1 MPEPCHRHA
10 VPCKE
15 KVSKTGSV
23 FCLGLAAAGILASA
37 TFFPNRALA
46 NEHGD
51 QRLEKGPA
59 THHRLTTA
67 LNDYEQGRFG
77 SALRSFMAVA
87 MNKNLSQGERV
98 KARVAAADCAYQC
111 GEYLT
116 ALNMHKRNL
125 TILKASVQ
133 TDPATSSK
141 QRRKGGEATS
151 VLPEQERQDL
161 LAETYC
167 DIGEALYEL
176 DKHDEATRYFA
187 MAIDCWKTGRAT
199 QEVLLRSLEGMG
211 ASLIKDGFYAKALPF
226 YQEVAYLDRLK
237 YGSESIP
244 YAWSLRVLNDIYIKL
259 GEPDSARRCFERSV
273 WNFRNANRERLL
285 EVWTKRLA
293 NTDNPPCPADLDK
306 LLSDRIFGKLGKIA
320 DVDFLKAGAHTG
332 ATHYQED
339 QPTSQTSTTQ
349 KQEVQPLQSL
359 NGNPPC
365 PEHGLPWSRKR
376 IAVQEPASMFWVD
389 PREKVQGFVVCIPGF
404 GLHRGSFSDLGESLS
419 SKGFVVASYDVR
431 GFGAYT
437 ALKARD
443 RIDLDKSLEDLD
455 DSIIQIRKDF
465 SGVPVFLLG
474 ESMGGSLALQ
484 FCAKHPE
491 LVEGLIAAVPS
502 EQRYRQWLT
511 AGKVVLGM
519 LTGSRKPIDVGPVL
533 VNRATQD
540 EGLRQTWTSDPQSR
554 FTATAKEL
562 YGFKRFVSRNRNLA
576 RQVKTTPVLM
586 FQGVHDLLIRP
597 EGTISLFKAVACEDK
612 DLMLV
617 GKSEHL
623 VFEEGQFDKAL
634 LVSICD
640 WMKTRG
646 SK

>member
-1 MPEPCHRHA
+1 MLHPSRTAALPESCLRQNG
-10 VPCKE
+10 PCKG
-15 KVSKTGSV
+15 KDHKTRVFLSLSLAVAGVFTSV
-23 FCLGLAAAGILASA
+23 AL
-37 TFFPNRALA
+37 FPGQALA
-46 NEHGD
+46 ETHGSPKV
-51 QRLEKGPA
+51 EKPS
-59 THHRLTTA
+59 TTA
-67 LNDYEQGRFG
+67 NHLATGLNDYEQGNFG
-77 SALRSFMAVA
+77 AALHAFKAAALDKS
-87 MNKNLSQGERV
+87 LSPLDRI
-98 KARVAAADCAYQC
+98 KAQVAAADSAYQC

-125 TILKASVQ
+125 TVLKAVSQ
-133 TDPATSSK
+133 AEPMSTS
-141 QRRKGGEATS
+141 RKGKTGSAKEIL
-151 VLPEQERQDL
+151 LPDQDREQL

-176 DKHDEATRYFA
+176 DKHDEAARYFA
-187 MAIDCWKTGRAT
+187 LAIDCWKTGSGT

-226 YQEVAYLDRLK
+226 YQEVAFLDRLK
-237 YGSESIP
+237 YGAESIP
-244 YAWSLRVLNDIYIKL
+244 YAWSLRVLNDIYLKL
-259 GEPDSARRCFERSV
+259 EDPITARRCFERSV
-273 WNFRNANRERLL
+273 WNFRNANRERLPQ
-285 EVWTKRLA
+285 VWTKRLA
-293 NTDNPPCPADLDK
+293 NTENPPCAADLDK
-306 LLSDRIFGKLGKIA
+306 LLSDRIFGSLGKIS
-320 DVDFLKAGAHTG
+320 DVDFLKAGAYTG
-332 ATHYQED
+332 VTEYKLE
-339 QPTSQTSTTQ
+339 P
-349 KQEVQPLQSL
+349 SL
-359 NGNPPC
+359 PNLKGDRTC
-365 PEHGLPWSRKR
+365 PEHGMPWSRQR

-437 ALKARD
+437 AMKARD
-443 RIDLDKSLEDLD
+443 RIDLEKSLEDLD

-465 SGVPVFLLG
+465 SGVPVFVLG

-511 AGKVVLGM
+511 AGKVILGM
-519 LTGSRKPIDVGPVL
+519 LTGSRKQIDVGPVL

-562 YGFKRFVSRNRNLA
+562 YGFKRFVSRNRDLA
-576 RQVKTTPVLM
+576 KQVKTTPVLM

-597 EGTISLFKAVACEDK
+597 EGTISLFKAVASEDK

>member
-1 MPEPCHRHA
+1 MLHPFRTAALPESCLRQNS
-10 VPCKE
+10 PCKG
-15 KVSKTGSV
+15 KDHKTRVFLSLSLAVAGAFTSV
-23 FCLGLAAAGILASA
+23 AL
-37 TFFPNRALA
+37 FPGQALA
-46 NEHGD
+46 ETHGSPKV
-51 QRLEKGPA
+51 EKTSTTA
-59 THHRLTTA
+59 NHLTTG
-67 LNDYEQGRFG
+67 LKDYEQGNFG
-77 SALRSFMAVA
+77 AALHAF
-87 MNKNLSQGERV
+87 K
-98 KARVAAADCAYQC
+98 AAALDKSLSPLDRIKAQVATADSAYQC

-125 TILKASVQ
+125 AALKAVPQAEPIS
-133 TDPATSSK
+133 TS
-141 QRRKGGEATS
+141 RKGKTGSAKALL
-151 VLPEQERQDL
+151 LPDQDREQL

-176 DKHDEATRYFA
+176 DKHDEAARYFA
-187 MAIDCWKTGRAT
+187 LAIDCWKTGSGT

-211 ASLIKDGFYAKALPF
+211 ASLIKDGFYAKALPL
-226 YQEVAYLDRLK
+226 YQEVAFLDRLK
-237 YGSESIP
+237 YGAESIP
-244 YAWSLRVLNDIYIKL
+244 YAWSLRVLNDIYLKL
-259 GEPDSARRCFERSV
+259 EDPVTARRCFERSV

-285 EVWTKRLA
+285 PVWTKRLA
-293 NTDNPPCPADLDK
+293 NTENPPCAADLDK
-306 LLSDRIFGKLGKIA
+306 LLSDRIFGSLGKIS
-320 DVDFLKAGAHTG
+320 DVDFLRAGAYTG
-332 ATHYQED
+332 VTEY
-339 QPTSQTSTTQ
+339 
-349 KQEVQPLQSL
+349 KQEPS
-359 NGNPPC
+359 PPTLKGDTTC
-365 PEHGLPWSRKR
+365 PDQGLPWSRQR

-437 ALKARD
+437 AMKARD
-443 RIDLDKSLEDLD
+443 RIDLEKSLEDLD

-465 SGVPVFLLG
+465 SGVPVFVLG

-511 AGKVVLGM
+511 AGKVILGM
-519 LTGSRKPIDVGPVL
+519 LTGSRKQIDVGPVL

-562 YGFKRFVSRNRNLA
+562 YGFKRFVSRNRDLA
-576 RQVKTTPVLM
+576 KQVKTTPVLM

-597 EGTISLFKAVACEDK
+597 EGTISLFKAVASEDK

>member
-1 MPEPCHRHA
+1 MPASHFPSQA
-10 VPCKE
+10 ME
-15 KVSKTGSV
+15 KPHGSLSLAETHGSKRGEKAATTTSHLATG
-23 FCLGLAAAGILASA
+23 L
-37 TFFPNRALA
+37 
-46 NEHGD
+46 
-51 QRLEKGPA
+51 K
-59 THHRLTTA
+59 
-67 LNDYEQGRFG
+67 DYEQGNFVA
-77 SALRSFMAVA
+77 ALHAFKAAALDKS
-87 MNKNLSQGERV
+87 LSPVDKIR
-98 KARVAAADCAYQC
+98 AHVAAADSAYQC

-125 TILKASVQ
+125 TVLKAVSQ
-133 TDPATSSK
+133 GEPISASK
-141 QRRKGGEATS
+141 QRKTGSAAES
-151 VLPEQERQDL
+151 LLPDPEREHL

-176 DKHDEATRYFA
+176 DKHDDAARYFA
-187 MAIDCWKTGRAT
+187 MAIDCWKTGSGT

-211 ASLIKDGFYAKALPF
+211 ASLIKDGFYAKALPC
-226 YQEVAYLDRLK
+226 YQEVAFLDRLK
-237 YGSESIP
+237 YGAESIP
-244 YAWSLRVLNDIYIKL
+244 YAWSLRVLNDIYLKL
-259 GEPDSARRCFERSV
+259 EDPITARQCFERSV

-285 EVWTKRLA
+285 PVWTKRLA
-293 NTDNPPCPADLDK
+293 NTENPPCAAELDK
-306 LLSDRIFGKLGKIA
+306 LLSDRIFGSLGKIA
-320 DVDFLKAGAHTG
+320 DVDFLKAGAYTD
-332 ATHYQED
+332 AAQYKED
-339 QPTSQTSTTQ
+339 SSEPALKGDTT
-349 KQEVQPLQSL
+349 
-359 NGNPPC
+359 C
-365 PEHGLPWSRKR
+365 PEHGLPWSRRR

-419 SKGFVVASYDVR
+419 SKGFVAASYDVR

-443 RIDLDKSLEDLD
+443 RIDLEKSLEDLD

-465 SGVPVFLLG
+465 AGVPVFVLG

-491 LVEGLIAAVPS
+491 LVDGLIAAVPS

-511 AGKVVLGM
+511 AGKVILGM
-519 LTGSRKPIDVGPVL
+519 LTGSRKQIDVGPVL

-562 YGFKRFVSRNRNLA
+562 YGFKRFVSRNRDLA
-576 RQVKTTPVLM
+576 KQVKTTPVLM

-597 EGTISLFKAVACEDK
+597 EGTISLFKAVASEDK